1 MSALHRAPICFDIH
15 IFRSYSPLKRS
26 AIQQKKTVRDQLAQ
40 GSLFIELGRENISVM
55 KPDEQDEMNE
65 WHEALLRVRYAE
77 TDKMGVVYHANYLV
91 WFEIGR
97 TEFCRARGFSYRDLE
112 EDENAFLVVAESYC
126 RYKAPAYYD
135 DELIVRTHITE
146 LRRRSLR
153 FGYEIV
159 RVSDGVVIAEGETGH
174 VVTDATGRVRT
185 LPQGFA
191 ELLLSPPV
199 ELENQGEPVPETS
212 PA

>member
-1 MSALHRAPICFDIH
+1 MNPAQDDDFDH
-15 IFRSYSPLKRS
+15 
-26 AIQQKKTVRDQLAQ
+26 
-40 GSLFIELGRENISVM
+40 
-55 KPDEQDEMNE
+55 
-65 WHEALLRVRYAE
+65 WHEASLRVRYAE

-97 TEFCRARGFSYRDLE
+97 TEYCRARGFSYRDME
-112 EDENAFLVVAESYC
+112 ESENAFLVVAESYC

-185 LPQGFA
+185 LPAAFA
-191 ELLLSPPV
+191 ELLLSPPSQAEQV
-199 ELENQGEPVPETS
+199 DAETVPEIS
-212 PA
+212 PE